1 MNAPTEISVPGRV
14 AVLGMGLI
22 GGSFAL
28 ALSAADAEAT
38 IVGHDPDAEGLAAA
52 LERGVIHEAAGSA
65 EAAVAGAG
73 LVVLAM
79 PVDLIPAACRA
90 LAGHVHPNAAVTD
103 VGSAKLDVV
112 TAGEEAFGG
121 RFVGGHPMAGSE
133 RHGIDAADPELFG
146 GAWWILTPTEQ
157 TSSDAYAR
165 VRALVGSL
173 KALPVALD
181 PSVHDALI
189 ARLSHV
195 PQLAA
200 SALVSTAAA
209 GGDREELLGLA
220 AGGFRDVTRI
230 AASSPE
236 LWVAILRSNRSA
248 VLEGLGGLRDSLADL
263 EEMIAAERWDDV
275 REYLAAARTARLE
288 LFARPDPPGEPVTL
302 AIPVQDRPGLLA
314 EVTTAAGRLGANI
327 EDLRIIHSTEGGQ
340 GRLEMVIAGA
350 ERAAALAEELRGL
363 GYRVEELPPGVES
376 YG

>member
-1 MNAPTEISVPGRV
+1 MAADSTVRDRV

-22 GGSFAL
+22 GGSVAL
-28 ALSAADAEAT
+28 ALAGADPDAT
-38 IVGHDPDAEGLAAA
+38 IVGYDPDAEGLAAA
-52 LERGVIHEAAGSA
+52 AERGVIHEAAGSA

-79 PVDLIPAACRA
+79 PVDLIPDACSA
-90 LAGHVHPNAAVTD
+90 LADHIEPGAAITD
-103 VGSAKLDVV
+103 VGSAKRDVV
-112 TAGEEAFGG
+112 AAGEAAFGG

-146 GAWWILTPTEQ
+146 GAWWILTPTER
-157 TSSDAYAR
+157 TDSESYSR
-165 VRALVGSL
+165 VRSLVGSL

-200 SALVSTAAA
+200 SALVSSAAA

-236 LWVAILRSNRSA
+236 LWVAILRSNRAA
-248 VLEGLGGLRDSLADL
+248 VLEGLGGLRDGLADL
-263 EEMIAAERWDDV
+263 EDMIATERWDDL
-275 REYLAAARTARLE
+275 RGYLAAARTARLE
-288 LFARPDPPGEPVTL
+288 LFARPDLAGEPVTL

-350 ERAAALAEELRGL
+350 ERAAVLAAELRGL

>member
-1 MNAPTEISVPGRV
+1 MADEARVTERV

-28 ALSAADAEAT
+28 ALAAAAPDAV
-38 IVGHDPDAEGLAAA
+38 IVGHDPDASGLAAA
-52 LERGVIHEAAGSA
+52 LERGAIHEAAA
-65 EAAVAGAG
+65 TPEAAVAGAS

-79 PVDLIPAACRA
+79 PVDLIPGTCRA
-90 LAGHVHPNAAVTD
+90 LADHVPPDAAVTD

-112 TAGEEAFGG
+112 GAGEEAFGG

-133 RHGIDAADPELFG
+133 RHGIDAADAALFG
-146 GAWWILTPTEQ
+146 GAWWILTPTER
-157 TSSDAYAR
+157 TSSGAYSR
-165 VRALVGSL
+165 VRDLVRSL
-173 KALPVALD
+173 GALPVALA
-181 PSVHDALI
+181 PAIHDGLI

-200 SALVSTAAA
+200 SALVATAAA
-209 GGDREELLGLA
+209 GGDGEKLLGLA

-230 AASSPE
+230 AASSPD
-236 LWVAILRSNRSA
+236 LWVAILRSNRAA
-248 VLEGLGGLRDSLADL
+248 VLDGLGGLRNSLADV
-263 EEMIAAERWDDV
+263 EDMISGERWDDLHA
-275 REYLAAARTARLE
+275 YLAEARAARLE
-288 LFARPDPPGEPVTL
+288 LFARPDLKGEPVTL
-302 AIPVQDRPGLLA
+302 ALPVQDRPGLLA

-327 EDLRIIHSTEGGQ
+327 EDLRIIHSTEGGR

-363 GYRVEELPPGVES
+363 GYRVEELPPGVED

>member
-1 MNAPTEISVPGRV
+1 MADEARVTERV

-28 ALSAADAEAT
+28 ALAAADPGAV
-38 IVGHDPDAEGLAAA
+38 IVGHDPDEGGLAAA
-52 LERGVIHEAAGSA
+52 LQRGAIHEAAA
-65 EAAVAGAG
+65 TPEAAVAGAS

-79 PVDLIPAACRA
+79 PVDLIPGTCRA
-90 LAGHVHPNAAVTD
+90 LADHVPPGAAVTD

-112 TAGEEAFGG
+112 GAGEEVFGG

-133 RHGIDAADPELFG
+133 RHGIEAADARLFG
-146 GAWWILTPTEQ
+146 GAWWILTPTER
-157 TSSDAYAR
+157 TSSGAYSR
-165 VRALVGSL
+165 VRDLVRSL
-173 KALPVALD
+173 GALPVALA
-181 PSVHDALI
+181 PAIHDGLI

-209 GGDREELLGLA
+209 GGESEELLGLA

-230 AASSPE
+230 AASSPD
-236 LWVAILRSNRSA
+236 LWVAILRSNRAA
-248 VLEGLGGLRDSLADL
+248 VLDGLGGLRDSLADV
-263 EEMIAAERWDDV
+263 EDMISGERWDDLHT
-275 REYLAAARTARLE
+275 YLAEARTARLE
-288 LFARPDPPGEPVTL
+288 LFARPDLKGEPVTL
-302 AIPVQDRPGLLA
+302 ALPVQDRPGLLA

-327 EDLRIIHSTEGGQ
+327 EDLRIIHSTEGGR

-350 ERAAALAEELRGL
+350 DRATALAKELRGL
-363 GYRVEELPPGVES
+363 GYRVEELPPGVED